1 MNMETITNDTW
12 ILTVGTFLP
21 LVGVLLR
28 MFVPATE
35 ERTHKQ
41 IGILTSAATLA
52 VGIWTLIRYDFA
64 QSEKLQFFVD
74 AEWITVIRSN
84 YTIGL
89 DGISLP
95 LYFLSMVV
103 TFLVMIYTWD
113 NMPDAGN
120 PKSFIM
126 LMLVLQ
132 VGMAGSFIAQD
143 LILFFVF
150 FVFFFLR
157 LG

>member
-84 YTIGL
+84 
-89 DGISLP
+89 
-95 LYFLSMVV
+95 
-103 TFLVMIYTWD
+103 
-113 NMPDAGN
+113 
-120 PKSFIM
+120 
-126 LMLVLQ
+126 
-132 VGMAGSFIAQD
+132 
-143 LILFFVF
+143 
-150 FVFFFLR
+150 
-157 LG
+157 